1 LRAALAT
8 VRRRT
13 AEQIAYLERSLA
25 DIIEAA
31 QLTSTDDEHDP
42 EGATIAYE
50 RAQVS
55 ALLSQARSDLVALDA
70 AAERVENGTITTC
83 AECGSPIA
91 MERLLALPTVRA
103 CMRCAAGGSHQ
114 PPAPPGRP

>member
-1 LRAALAT
+1 VPTDDATRLREAIAT
-8 VRRRT
+8 VRRRN
-13 AEQIAYLERSLA
+13 AEQIANLERSLA
-25 DIIEAA
+25 DIVEAA

-55 ALLSQARSDLVALDA
+55 ALLSQARSDLVAVDA
-70 AAERVENGTITTC
+70 ATERVDNGTITTC
-83 AECGSPIA
+83 ERCGGSIA

-103 CMRCAAGGSHQ
+103 CIRCAAGQ
-114 PPAPPGRP
+114 